1 VPRGRYGDFAARAIA
16 QRFSALTRL
25 GHRDLVWQCQLSTVG
40 LVANS
45 TEKPLG
51 LFPGKQS
58 GGKLHVHGIVAAM
71 AVDRRRIADPGV

>member
-1 VPRGRYGDFAARAIA
+1 MAVPI
-16 QRFSALTRL
+16 
-25 GHRDLVWQCQLSTVG
+25 G

-58 GGKLHVHGIVAAM
+58 GGKLHVHGIVAAL
-71 AVDRRRIADPGV
+71 AVDCSRLAGLMRHRVHLSLQ